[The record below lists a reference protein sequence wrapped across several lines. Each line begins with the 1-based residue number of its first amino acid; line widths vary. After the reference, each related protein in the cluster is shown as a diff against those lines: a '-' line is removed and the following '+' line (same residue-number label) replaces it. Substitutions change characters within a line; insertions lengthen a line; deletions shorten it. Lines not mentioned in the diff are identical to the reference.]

1 MKQLPRKPR
10 FQTQLFAPRVPLPQL
25 KELPRRIRNEIL
37 SSFAQLLRQSY
48 QSKRTQQGKD
58 SDER

>member
-10 FQTQLFAPRVPLPQL
+10 FQTQLFAPRVALPQL
-25 KELPRRIRNEIL
+25 KELPSQIRNKIL
-37 SSFAQLLRQSY
+37 SSFAQLLRQRHEAN
-48 QSKRTQQGKD
+48 RTQQGKG